1 MPRLL
6 LGLLVLMAPL
16 RLVAKEAHVYSPADL
31 VDTPIAWICL
41 GLFVFA
47 YILVMLEEVISMEK
61 SKPLLFT
68 AALIWVLISVL
79 SQGSGIPEIQVN
91 AFLRAELV
99 EYAEL
104 FLFLLVATAYVNV
117 LDERNTF
124 KVLCGWLTQR
134 GMSYRMLFWVLGL
147 LTFLLSTIVNNLTTV
162 LVVSSVVLMIGRN
175 SPRFITLT
183 CLITVVASNAGG
195 AFSPFGDITTLMVWQ
210 DDKVN
215 FFQFFPLMVPALV
228 NFLIPAFCAHWA
240 IPSGSPEIPADNIG
254 VSLKQGTWIICGLFI
269 LTIIIAVV
277 FEQFFYLPP
286 YLGMMAGLAFLLL
299 YGYHLERF
307 KPDQSFDI
315 FRQMREVE
323 WDTLLFFFGVVF
335 AVGGLRFLG
344 FLTLASQEIYEGLGP
359 TSANVIVGLL
369 SAVVD
374 NIPVML
380 AVLHMEPEMDLFQW
394 QLVTLT
400 AGVGGSLLAVGSA
413 AGVAM
418 LGQAREYYTSLSH
431 LRWTPVILLAYAAS
445 IAVHYW
451 LNAP

>member
-1 MPRLL
+1 MRRLL
-6 LGLLVLMAPL
+6 LTLLVFMLPFTLA
-16 RLVAKEAHVYSPADL
+16 AKEAHVHSPGNL
-31 VDTPIAWICL
+31 INTPIAWICL
-41 GLFVFA
+41 GLFVLA
-47 YILVMLEEVISMEK
+47 YVLVMLEEVISMEK
-61 SKPLLFT
+61 SKPLLFC
-68 AALIWVLISVL
+68 AAMIWVLISVL
-79 SQGSGIPEIQVN
+79 SQQYSIPETQVN

-124 KVLCGWLTQR
+124 KVLCGWLAQR
-134 GMSYRMLFWVLGL
+134 GMSYRMLFWVLGI
-147 LTFLLSTIVNNLTTV
+147 LTFLLSTVVNNLTTV
-162 LVVSSVVLMIGRN
+162 LVVSSVVLMIGRQ

-183 CLITVVASNAGG
+183 CLIAVIASNAGG

-215 FFQFFPLMVPALV
+215 FFQFFPLMLPALV
-228 NFLIPAFCAHWA
+228 NFLIPAICAHWA
-240 IPSGSPEIPADNIG
+240 IPVGSPQIPDESAG
-254 VSLKQGTWIICGLFI
+254 VTLKKGTWIICGLF
-269 LTIIIAVV
+269 LFTIVIAVI
-277 FEQFFYLPP
+277 FEQIFHLPP
-286 YLGMMAGLAFLLL
+286 YLGMMAGLACLLL
-299 YGYHLERF
+299 YAYHLDRF
-307 KPDQSFDI
+307 KPEESFDI
-315 FRQMREVE
+315 FHQMRDVE

-344 FLTLASQEIYEGLGP
+344 FLSLASQEIYEGLGP
-359 TSANVIVGLL
+359 ATANVIVGLL

-380 AVLHMEPEMDLFQW
+380 AVLHMEPKMDLFQW

-431 LRWTPVILLAYAAS
+431 LRWFPVILLAYAAS